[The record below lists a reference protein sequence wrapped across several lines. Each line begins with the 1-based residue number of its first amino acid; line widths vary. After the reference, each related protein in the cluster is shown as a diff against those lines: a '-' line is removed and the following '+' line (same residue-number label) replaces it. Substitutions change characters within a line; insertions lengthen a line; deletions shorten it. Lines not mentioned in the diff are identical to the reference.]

1 MKKTFL
7 VIGNPID
14 HSLSPKLHNYWI
26 KKYKI
31 DAVYEKKL
39 LNNNEIEDLIFNIRE
54 ETLHGINVTVPF
66 KKTVIPFLDE
76 LSEEAKIS
84 QSVNTIYKKNDKI
97 MGDNTD
103 IEGFKLSLEETGQ
116 ETKNRKVLILGAGGV
131 VPSIIIALKKMQI
144 EKIYLSNRTELK
156 AKELKKNFPEIELI
170 KWGETLDFNIREEK
184 IHGINVTVPFK
195 KIVIPFLD
203 ELSEEAKISQS
214 VNTIYKKDN
223 KILGDNTDIEGF
235 KLSLEKTE
243 QEIKNKKALILGAGG
258 VVPSIIIA
266 LKKMQIEKIY
276 LSNRTELKA
285 KELKENFPE
294 IELIKWGETLDFDII
309 INATSIG
316 LKEEDEI
323 NINYQQIS
331 KDKFFYDVIYNPP
344 ETNFLKNAK
353 KYGGITKNG
362 KMMFIYQAQKAFFIW
377 HKVVPEVDNETI
389 NLLDV

>member
-1 MKKTFL
+1 MKKKFL

-39 LNNNEIEDLIFNIRE
+39 LNNSEIEDLIFNIRE
-54 ETLHGINVTVPF
+54 
-66 KKTVIPFLDE
+66 
-76 LSEEAKIS
+76 A
-84 QSVNTIYKKNDKI
+84 
-97 MGDNTD
+97 
-103 IEGFKLSLEETGQ
+103 
-116 ETKNRKVLILGAGGV
+116 
-131 VPSIIIALKKMQI
+131 
-144 EKIYLSNRTELK
+144 
-156 AKELKKNFPEIELI
+156 
-170 KWGETLDFNIREEK
+170 K

-195 KIVIPFLD
+195 KMVIPFLD

-223 KILGDNTDIEGF
+223 KIIGDNTDIEGF

-243 QEIKNKKALILGAGG
+243 QETKNKKALILGAGG

-266 LKKMQIEKIY
+266 LKKMQIQKIY

-285 KELKENFPE
+285 IELKKNFPE
-294 IELIKWGETLDFDII
+294 IEIIKWGETLDFDII

-323 NINYQQIS
+323 NINYQQKS
-331 KDKFFYDVIYNPP
+331 KDKFFYDVIYNP
-344 ETNFLKNAK
+344 
-353 KYGGITKNG
+353 
-362 KMMFIYQAQKAFFIW
+362 QKQTF
-377 HKVVPEVDNETI
+377 
-389 NLLDV
+389 

>member
-1 MKKTFL
+1 MKKIFL

-39 LNNNEIEDLIFNIRE
+39 LNNNEIEGLIFNIRE
-54 ETLHGINVTVPF
+54 EKIHGINITVPF
-66 KKTVIPFLDE
+66 KKMVIPFLDE
-76 LSEEAKIS
+76 LSEEA
-84 QSVNTIYKKNDKI
+84 
-97 MGDNTD
+97 
-103 IEGFKLSLEETGQ
+103 E
-116 ETKNRKVLILGAGGV
+116 
-131 VPSIIIALKKMQI
+131 
-144 EKIYLSNRTELK
+144 
-156 AKELKKNFPEIELI
+156 
-170 KWGETLDFNIREEK
+170 
-184 IHGINVTVPFK
+184 
-195 KIVIPFLD
+195 
-203 ELSEEAKISQS
+203 ISQS

-223 KILGDNTDIEGF
+223 KIIGDNTDIEGF

-258 VVPSIIIA
+258 VVSSIIIA

-285 KELKENFPE
+285 IELKKNFPE
-294 IELIKWGETLDFDII
+294 IEIIKWGETLDFDII
-309 INATSIG
+309 INATSVG
-316 LKEEDEI
+316 LKGEDKI

-362 KMMFIYQAQKAFFIW
+362 KMMFIYQAQKSFFMW
-377 HKVVPEVDNETI
+377 HNILPLVDDETV
-389 NLLDV
+389 NLLDT

>member
-1 MKKTFL
+1 MKKNFL

-14 HSLSPKLHNYWI
+14 HSLSPKLHNHWI

-39 LNNNEIEDLIFNIRE
+39 
-54 ETLHGINVTVPF
+54 HGINVTVPF
-66 KKTVIPFLDE
+66 KKTVI
-76 LSEEAKIS
+76 S
-84 QSVNTIYKKNDKI
+84 
-97 MGDNTD
+97 
-103 IEGFKLSLEETGQ
+103 
-116 ETKNRKVLILGAGGV
+116 
-131 VPSIIIALKKMQI
+131 
-144 EKIYLSNRTELK
+144 
-156 AKELKKNFPEIELI
+156 
-170 KWGETLDFNIREEK
+170 
-184 IHGINVTVPFK
+184 
-195 KIVIPFLD
+195 FLD

-235 KLSLEKTE
+235 KLSLEKSE
-243 QEIKNKKALILGAGG
+243 QETKNKKALILGAGG

-266 LKKMQIEKIY
+266 LKKMQIKKIY

-285 KELKENFPE
+285 IELKKNFPE
-294 IELIKWGETLDFDII
+294 IEIIKWGETLDFDII

-316 LKEEDEI
+316 LKGEDEI

-331 KDKFFYDVIYNPP
+331 KNKFFYDVIYNPP

-377 HKVVPEVDNETI
+377 HKIVPEVDNETI

>member
-1 MKKTFL
+1 MKKKFL

-39 LNNNEIEDLIFNIRE
+39 LHTNAIEDLIFNIRE
-54 ETLHGINVTVPF
+54 EKIHGINITVPF

-84 QSVNTIYKKNDKI
+84 QSVNTIYKK
-97 MGDNTD
+97 
-103 IEGFKLSLEETGQ
+103 
-116 ETKNRKVLILGAGGV
+116 
-131 VPSIIIALKKMQI
+131 
-144 EKIYLSNRTELK
+144 
-156 AKELKKNFPEIELI
+156 
-170 KWGETLDFNIREEK
+170 
-184 IHGINVTVPFK
+184 
-195 KIVIPFLD
+195 
-203 ELSEEAKISQS
+203 
-214 VNTIYKKDN
+214 DN
-223 KILGDNTDIEGF
+223 KIIGENTDIEGF

-243 QEIKNKKALILGAGG
+243 QKIKNKKALILGAGG
-258 VVPSIIIA
+258 VVPSVIIA
-266 LKKMQIEKIY
+266 LKQMQIEKIY

-285 KELKENFPE
+285 IELKKNFPE
-294 IELIKWGETLDFDII
+294 IEIIKWGDTLDFDII

-316 LKEEDEI
+316 LKQEDEI
-323 NINYQQIS
+323 NINYQKIS

-353 KYGGITKNG
+353 KYGGITING

-377 HKVVPEVDNETI
+377 HKITPGIDNDTI
-389 NLLDV
+389 KLLDI

>member
-1 MKKTFL
+1 MKKNFL

-39 LNNNEIEDLIFNIRE
+39 LDNNEINGLI
-54 ETLHGINVTVPF
+54 
-66 KKTVIPFLDE
+66 
-76 LSEEAKIS
+76 
-84 QSVNTIYKKNDKI
+84 
-97 MGDNTD
+97 
-103 IEGFKLSLEETGQ
+103 
-116 ETKNRKVLILGAGGV
+116 
-131 VPSIIIALKKMQI
+131 
-144 EKIYLSNRTELK
+144 
-156 AKELKKNFPEIELI
+156 
-170 KWGETLDFNIREEK
+170 FNIREEK
-184 IHGINVTVPFK
+184 IHGMNITVPFK
-195 KIVIPFLD
+195 KKVIPFLD
-203 ELSEEAKISQS
+203 ALSEEAEISQS

-223 KILGDNTDIEGF
+223 KIIGDNTDIEGF
-235 KLSLEKTE
+235 KLSLEKTKL
-243 QEIKNKKALILGAGG
+243 EIKNKKALILGAGG

-266 LKKMQIEKIY
+266 LKKMQIKKIY

-285 KELKENFPE
+285 TELKKNFPE
-294 IELIKWGETLDFDII
+294 IEIIKWGESLDFDII

-316 LKEEDEI
+316 LKDEDEI
-323 NINYQQIS
+323 NINYQQAS

-377 HKVVPEVDNETI
+377 HKVVPEVDTETI
-389 NLLDV
+389 NLLDI

>member
-1 MKKTFL
+1 MKKKFL

-31 DAVYEKKL
+31 NAVYEKNL
-39 LNNNEIEDLIFNIRE
+39 LNNNEIGGLIFNIRE
-54 ETLHGINVTVPF
+54 EKIHGLNVTIPF

-84 QSVNTIYKKNDKI
+84 QSVNTIYKK
-97 MGDNTD
+97 
-103 IEGFKLSLEETGQ
+103 
-116 ETKNRKVLILGAGGV
+116 
-131 VPSIIIALKKMQI
+131 
-144 EKIYLSNRTELK
+144 
-156 AKELKKNFPEIELI
+156 
-170 KWGETLDFNIREEK
+170 
-184 IHGINVTVPFK
+184 
-195 KIVIPFLD
+195 
-203 ELSEEAKISQS
+203 
-214 VNTIYKKDN
+214 DN
-223 KILGDNTDIEGF
+223 KIIGDNTDIEGF
-235 KLSLEKTE
+235 KLSLEKSE
-243 QEIKNKKALILGAGG
+243 QKVKNKKALILGAGG

-266 LKKMQIEKIY
+266 LKKMQIERIY

-285 KELKENFPE
+285 TELKKNFPGIE
-294 IELIKWGETLDFDII
+294 IIKWGETLGFDII

-353 KYGGITKNG
+353 KHGGITKNG

-377 HKVVPEVDNETI
+377 HKVVPEVDSETI